1 MLWPFILSEC
11 QYKTPPS
18 PVNRT
23 MAQRDVNNNN
33 RLNRR
38 NARNALLSEIESL
51 RDDRYEI
58 LSRFLE
64 GAREIQGG
72 QLSAAER
79 NVRYSVMLN
88 LSNQFLDVQRRFRE
102 LSAQLEPREE

>member
-1 MLWPFILSEC
+1 
-11 QYKTPPS
+11 
-18 PVNRT
+18 

-33 RLNRR
+33 DRHNR
-38 NARNALLSEIESL
+38 RNALLSEIESL
-51 RDDRYEI
+51 RDDRYEV